1 MSDHPSS
8 QDLHLF
14 LRGELLPGAT
24 RRVISHLL
32 KGCVSCCAALAPR
45 AEVLLSASFGAPG
58 VFGEG
63 TGRPVDSLAF
73 GDLSELDWLDPE
85 LDAAYDAAFDRAL
98 AKARELAPSAAAA
111 FSASPRSELS
121 VPTAALPAD
130 LAHLETVET
139 ASEGIGA
146 VSAGLDLAGCEALLE
161 RCRLLRHDDA
171 TQLLELAGRAVEC
184 SERLRPERHGAAK
197 VAELQ
202 AYSWSEQANAHRL
215 AGDLRQAEVAI
226 AHAFDRAAEAHACA
240 VREGASDQALLLA
253 HLYDLQAS
261 LYADQ
266 RRLDE
271 ALRLQDLVYEIRMER
286 GDLHGA
292 GRALIS
298 KGVYTGF
305 ANDSEGALRL
315 LAEGRQMI
323 DAERDPQLVLLGIHN
338 TASLLVEAGRFRE
351 AAELV
356 RANRAL
362 FQENAGRADRLRLLM
377 LSGEIKAGL
386 GELAAAEQELREAK
400 RGLERLGFGY
410 RSALTTLY
418 LCRVCLRQGRAA
430 EARELAEEAV
440 AVFSGL
446 GVGHEALGALM
457 LLQRSF
463 ELSQAT
469 VVIDRVA
476 DFMRRAATEP
486 AARFEP
492 VRLN

>member
-1 MSDHPSS
+1 MSDHPSL

-24 RRVISHLL
+24 RRVIGHLL
-32 KGCVSCCAALAPR
+32 KGCVSCCAELAPR
-45 AEVLLSASFGAPG
+45 ADVLLSASFGAAEDGAG
-58 VFGEG
+58 VSGG
-63 TGRPVDSLAF
+63 SLAL
-73 GDLSELDWLDPE
+73 DELSALDRLDPE

-98 AKARELAPSAAAA
+98 AKARELAPAAAAA
-111 FSASPRSELS
+111 FSAPRESSAS
-121 VPTAALPAD
+121 VPAVALPDANLVNLANLETAAERNGVSAAGPD
-130 LAHLETVET
+130 LAVC
-139 ASEGIGA
+139 A
-146 VSAGLDLAGCEALLE
+146 ALLD

-171 TQLLELAGRAVEC
+171 TRLLELSGRAVEC
-184 SERLRPERHGAAK
+184 SERLVPEQHGAAK

-202 AYSWSEQANAHRL
+202 AYSWAERANAHRL
-215 AGDLRQAEVAI
+215 AGELRQAEVAI

-240 VREGASDQALLLA
+240 ASTETSDQALLLA

-261 LYADQ
+261 LFADQ

-271 ALRLQDLVYEIRMER
+271 ALRLQDLVYEIRMQR

-298 KGVYTGF
+298 KGVYTGY
-305 ANDSEGALRL
+305 ANDPEGALRL
-315 LAEGRQMI
+315 LTEGRQMI

-338 TASLLVEAGRFRE
+338 TGALLVDAGRFRE
-351 AAELV
+351 AAEFMK
-356 RANRAL
+356 ANRARY
-362 FQENAGRADRLRLLM
+362 QEHAGRADHLRLLI
-377 LSGEIKAGL
+377 LSADINFGL

-410 RSALTTLY
+410 RSALSTLY
-418 LCRVCLRQGRAA
+418 LCRVCLRQGLAA

-446 GVGHEALGALM
+446 GVGREALGALM

-463 ELSQAT
+463 ELGQAA

-476 DFMRRAATEP
+476 DFMRRAATDP

-492 VRLN
+492 VHLN